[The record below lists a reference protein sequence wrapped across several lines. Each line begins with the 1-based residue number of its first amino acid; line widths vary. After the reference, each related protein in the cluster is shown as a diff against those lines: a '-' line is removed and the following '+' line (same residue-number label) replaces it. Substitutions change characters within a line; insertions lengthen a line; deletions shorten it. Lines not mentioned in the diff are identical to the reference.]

1 MDWSTPVAE
10 IMRRERHR
18 AANEE
23 GGRAE
28 PDPLAAA
35 SLSPEAEAARR
46 TVTLS
51 YINPVGR
58 RAVAVFLDRD
68 DYEKV
73 HERCGGTMAN
83 LLMGC
88 LPDFIA
94 QQNGEIAL
102 TALFANR
109 GDDVLNPITF
119 AMEVDGEVRHVVTE
133 GYVFIHSPEERVVVS
148 ANMLEGPAGLVSHLV
163 VRSNRDSAGFFR
175 RWRQFARAHNHLRG
189 RSFFAD
195 GAMIERKRRYTWD
208 DILLPESVKRT
219 VRTQV
224 AGFLANRTRLRAL
237 GVKARR
243 GLILEGP
250 PGTGKTLL
258 GKVLADTLDVSFMWV
273 SPRHVESPHS
283 FAEMLKLARFVAPTV
298 LFLEDLDLFAKDR
311 EASGWMGLGELMNQL
326 DGAIDNEDLI
336 TIATT
341 NRLQVVEDALRNR
354 PGRFDRVLTLDEMDE
369 GCRRRLLG
377 RMLARAIGSAEDMDH
392 LVAATKG
399 CTGAQIEELAN
410 TLYILAVDRSGDSVG
425 GGDGGGSAD
434 PLEGG
439 NGDGIGSNDIT
450 AAPVAIDRGLIDL
463 ALEEVRGDTGPRMGF
478 RVA

>member
-1 MDWSTPVAE
+1 
-10 IMRRERHR
+10 
-18 AANEE
+18 
-23 GGRAE
+23 
-28 PDPLAAA
+28 
-35 SLSPEAEAARR
+35 
-46 TVTLS
+46 
-51 YINPVGR
+51 
-58 RAVAVFLDRD
+58 
-68 DYEKV
+68 
-73 HERCGGTMAN
+73 
-83 LLMGC
+83 
-88 LPDFIA
+88 
-94 QQNGEIAL
+94 
-102 TALFANR
+102 
-109 GDDVLNPITF
+109 
-119 AMEVDGEVRHVVTE
+119 
-133 GYVFIHSPEERVVVS
+133 
-148 ANMLEGPAGLVSHLV
+148 
-163 VRSNRDSAGFFR
+163 
-175 RWRQFARAHNHLRG
+175 
-189 RSFFAD
+189 
-195 GAMIERKRRYTWD
+195 
-208 DILLPESVKRT
+208 
-219 VRTQV
+219 
-224 AGFLANRTRLRAL
+224 
-237 GVKARR
+237 
-243 GLILEGP
+243 
-250 PGTGKTLL
+250 
-258 GKVLADTLDVSFMWV
+258 
-273 SPRHVESPHS
+273 
-283 FAEMLKLARFVAPTV
+283 MLKLARFVAPTV